1 MWMGSIVIFGIA
13 AALRCKIPDLL
24 LVYLM
29 AMYSLSVAVADQF
42 LALPMIAT
50 AVYWRLW
57 PSWAYVT
64 AGVIALCLSQDEFFR
79 SDRPAF
85 ADFTIGGH
93 HILMADLGYRCA
105 LVGSQVCM
113 LGLLV
118 VVWRNRS
125 AIEERLSAWGSRR
138 EPLFYSPPVACL
150 LSSRLP
156 YRGAR

>member
-1 MWMGSIVIFGIA
+1 
-13 AALRCKIPDLL
+13 
-24 LVYLM
+24 M

-64 AGVIALCLSQDEFFR
+64 AGVVAALLVQDEFFR

-93 HILMADLGYRCA
+93 RILMADFRIPLA
-105 LVGSQVCM
+105 HLLAVKSVCSD
-113 LGLLV
+113 LLV

-125 AIEERLSAWGSRR
+125 AIGGRALVGLGQSDASRSSLAAGCVPALVTSA
-138 EPLFYSPPVACL
+138 LQ
-150 LSSRLP
+150 
-156 YRGAR
+156 GAR